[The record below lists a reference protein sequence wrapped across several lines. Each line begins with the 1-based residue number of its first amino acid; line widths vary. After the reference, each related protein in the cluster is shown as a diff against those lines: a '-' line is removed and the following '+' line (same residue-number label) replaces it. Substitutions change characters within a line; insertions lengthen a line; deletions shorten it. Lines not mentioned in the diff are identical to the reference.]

1 MTVNM
6 EILRQNFL
14 NTTTMVVVGTG
25 TDNASNLFNRNRSS
39 SYVSVGKNT
48 ETSGVTIGVDF
59 SGTSRS
65 IDRIVLQ
72 NINLKGFRIYHSSN
86 TSNTITL
93 TSTSDTTTSIWTG
106 NSATSLYLIFATIQA
121 TSIFIDGTTTIAGS
135 EEKKVGEFWVTE
147 KRLRLERNPTA
158 KDYKPSLKRKEFKHS
173 MAEGGT
179 TSYIVG
185 SSYNA
190 DLKLR
195 FRNETETA
203 ALLDLYDDEIPF
215 VFVPFPTST
224 GWTTFKNER
233 IHEVIWVRDFTF
245 QHEKNN
251 TGVGYSLRARMEET
265 PR

>member
-6 EILRQNFL
+6 EILKQNFL
-14 NTTTMVVVGTG
+14 NTTTMVSVATG
-25 TDNASNLFNRNRSS
+25 TDNAANLFNRSKSS
-39 SYVSVGKNT
+39 SYVSVGKDDDT
-48 ETSGVTIGVDF
+48 AGVTIGVDF
-59 SGTSRS
+59 SGTTKN

-72 NINLKGFRIYHSSN
+72 NINYKGFKIYHSSN
-86 TSNTITL
+86 TGNTITL
-93 TSTSDTTTSIWTG
+93 TSTSDTTVTDWVS

-121 TSIFIDGTTTIAGS
+121 TSIFIDGTTTMDAN
-135 EEKKVGEFWVTE
+135 ENKNVGEFWVTE

-158 KDYKPSLKRKEFKHS
+158 KDYKPVLKRKEFRHE

-179 TSYIVG
+179 TSYVI
-185 SSYNA
+185 SESYRA
-190 DLKLR
+190 DLRLR

-203 ALLDLYDDEIPF
+203 ALLDLYDDRVPF

-245 QHEKNN
+245 QHERNN

-265 PR
+265 PK